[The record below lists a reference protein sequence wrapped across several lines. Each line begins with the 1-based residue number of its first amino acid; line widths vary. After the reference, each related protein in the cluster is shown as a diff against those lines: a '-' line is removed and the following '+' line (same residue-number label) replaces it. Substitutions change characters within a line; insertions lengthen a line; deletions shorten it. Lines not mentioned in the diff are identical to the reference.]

1 MSKLSFL
8 CILNSKILLF
18 DSKGVTILK
27 DSAAERQALSLQV
40 GQRIRTIRKQRG
52 LSLEALALKCDMNAA
67 FLGHIERGLR
77 CPTLYTLERI
87 STGLEINIAELFL
100 DRSTALA
107 NAVAVQ
113 HFSDAIASLSPSQV
127 EQVLHIVDYSIAL
140 AKTSEA

>member
-1 MSKLSFL
+1 M
-8 CILNSKILLF
+8 
-18 DSKGVTILK
+18 K

-87 STGLEINIAELFL
+87 STGLEISIAELFL

-113 HFSDAIASLSPSQV
+113 HFSDAISALSPSQV
-127 EQVLHIVDYSIAL
+127 EQVLSIVDHSVAL
-140 AKTSEA
+140 TKAPEA

>member
-1 MSKLSFL
+1 M
-8 CILNSKILLF
+8 
-18 DSKGVTILK
+18 K

-77 CPTLYTLERI
+77 CPTLERI
-87 STGLEINIAELFL
+87 SNGLEINIVELFL
-100 DRSTALA
+100 DRSTALV

-113 HFSDAIASLSPSQV
+113 HFSDAITSLSPSQI
-127 EQVLHIVDYSIAL
+127 EQVLHIVDHSIAL

>member
-1 MSKLSFL
+1 M
-8 CILNSKILLF
+8 
-18 DSKGVTILK
+18 K
-27 DSAAERQALSLQV
+27 DSAAERRALSLQV

-87 STGLEINIAELFL
+87 STGLEINIVELFL
-100 DRSTALA
+100 DSCTELS

-113 HFSDAIASLSPSQV
+113 HFSDAISALSPSQV
-127 EQVLHIVDYSIAL
+127 EQVLSIVDHSVAL
-140 AKTSEA
+140 TKAPEA